1 MGERADTG
9 SAERAIHP
17 RLRLSSPL
25 HELKPHYDVVVV
37 GSGYGG
43 SIAASR
49 MARAGRS
56 VCLLERGRELQ
67 PGEYPDSAA
76 ESFHEFQ
83 VDTKEHHFGRP
94 DGLFDMR
101 VNDDMN
107 VFVGCGLGGT
117 SLVNANVAL
126 PAEPR
131 VWEDERWPQAV
142 RDDRD
147 GLAEGYRLATEML
160 KPGPFPQELAPL
172 PKLAALEA
180 AAGAMKAPFYRPP
193 INVTY
198 KDGVNHVGVYQ
209 QACHLC
215 GDCVSGCNYG
225 AKNTTLMNYLP
236 DARNRGASIFTQ
248 VKVDRVD
255 RKDGR
260 WIVFFR
266 PVGSGRE
273 VFDAPPMFVTADVVM
288 LGAGALGSTEILLRS
303 REAGLPLSDA
313 VGHRFTGNGDVLG
326 FGYNCDRAVNGI
338 GFGDHAVGE
347 LPPVGPCITG
357 IIDLREQS
365 TLEDG
370 MVIEEGVVP
379 GGLSS
384 VLARVFEV
392 AAGLIG
398 KDTDHGAADFFRERG
413 REIEMLLEGAYR
425 GALHNTITFLVM
437 THDDGAG
444 RLELEDGR
452 VRVKWPG
459 VGSQPIFPRVAER
472 LNEATAALGGEYVKN
487 PMWSKLMRHDLVTVH
502 PLGGCVMGE
511 DASSGVVD
519 ADGRVFASS
528 SGSAVH
534 DGLYVCDG
542 SIVPRPL
549 GVNPLLTISALA
561 ERICSRI
568 AAQRGWQLDHSLDGV
583 PRTAAAKEA
592 ARPGIQFTETM
603 RGFFSAGGEDD
614 FEQAERRGREQD
626 SPFMFTLT
634 IVSDDLERMLDEQEH
649 AARIFGTVEAK
660 ALSPSPLTVTDG
672 AFNLFI
678 TDPAKPEA
686 KLMRYRMKLTAEDGK
701 RYFFDGFKRIED
713 DPGLDMW
720 ADTTTLFVT
729 VYEGDDDSGTVAG
742 RGILHIHPRDF
753 MRQMTTMRVRNA
765 VSARQRLALTG
776 RFGAYFTGSLHDVY
790 GLG

>member
-1 MGERADTG
+1 M
-9 SAERAIHP
+9 
-17 RLRLSSPL
+17 
-25 HELKPHYDVVVV
+25 KPHYDVVVV

-49 MARAGRS
+49 MARAGRT

-83 VDTKEHHFGRP
+83 IDTKERHFGP
-94 DGLFDMR
+94 SDGLFDMR

-126 PAEPR
+126 PAEDR
-131 VWEDERWPQAV
+131 VWEDERWPRAL

-147 GLAEGYRLATEML
+147 GLEDGYRRATDML
-160 KPGPFPQELAPL
+160 KPQPFPQELARL
-172 PKLAALEA
+172 PKLEALEA
-180 AAGAMKAPFYRPP
+180 AAAAMDAPFYPPP

-215 GDCVSGCNYG
+215 GDCVAGCNYG

-236 DARNRGASIFTQ
+236 DARNHGAELFTQ
-248 VKVDRVD
+248 VRVDRVD

-260 WIVFFR
+260 WVVYFR

-273 VFDAPPMFVTADVVM
+273 AFGAPPMFVSAEIVM
-288 LGAGALGSTEILLRS
+288 LGAGTLGSTEILLRS
-303 REAGLPLSDA
+303 REAGLPLSDV

-326 FGYNCDRAVNGI
+326 FGYNCDRPINAV

-347 LPPVGPCITG
+347 LPPVGPCIAG
-357 IIDLREQS
+357 IVDLREQPV
-365 TLEDG
+365 LEDG

-379 GGLSS
+379 GGLSP

-392 AAGLIG
+392 AAALVG
-398 KDTDHGAADFFRERG
+398 KDTDEGAADFFRERG
-413 REIEMLLEGAYR
+413 REIQMLLEGPYR
-425 GALHNTITFLVM
+425 GALNNTITFLVM
-437 THDDGAG
+437 THDDGEG
-444 RLELEDGR
+444 RLVLGDDGR
-452 VRVKWPG
+452 VRVEWPG
-459 VGSQPIFPRVAER
+459 VGSQPIFQRVAER
-472 LNEATAALGGEYVKN
+472 LTQATDALGGTFVKN
-487 PMWSKLMRHDLVTVH
+487 PIWSKALNHDLVTVH

-511 DASSGVVD
+511 DAAGGVVD
-519 ADGRVFASS
+519 ADGRVFSGP

-534 DGLYVCDG
+534 EGLYVCDG
-542 SIVPRPL
+542 AIVPRPL

-561 ERICSRI
+561 ERICARI
-568 AAQRGWQLDHSLDGV
+568 AAQRGWQLDYGFEQA
-583 PRTAAAKEA
+583 PRPPGAPAAS
-592 ARPGIQFTETM
+592 PGIQFTETM
-603 RGFFSAGGEDD
+603 RGFFSTVEAAD
-614 FEQAERRGREQD
+614 FEEAERRGREEK
-626 SPFMFTLT
+626 SEFAFTLT
-634 IVSDDLERMLDEQEH
+634 IVSDDLEAMLKEQEH
-649 AARIFGTVEAK
+649 AARIFGTVDAR
-660 ALSPSPLTVTDG
+660 ALSPAPLTVTNG
-672 AFNLFI
+672 LFNLFVA
-678 TDPAKPEA
+678 DPAQPDA
-686 KLMRYRMKLTAEDGK
+686 KLMRYRMGLTAEDGTH
-701 RYFFDGFKRIED
+701 YFFDGFKRIED

-720 ADTTTLFVT
+720 ADTTTLYIT
-729 VYEGDDDSGTVAG
+729 VHEGEDDTGPVAG